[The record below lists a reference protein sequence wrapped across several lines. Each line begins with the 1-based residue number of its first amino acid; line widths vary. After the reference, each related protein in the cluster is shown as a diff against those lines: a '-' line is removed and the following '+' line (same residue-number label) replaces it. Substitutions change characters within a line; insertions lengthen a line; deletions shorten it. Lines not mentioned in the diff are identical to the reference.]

1 MEERMLTIRMDQS
14 LSYLHEVLS
23 NYTEDIKAIQELDQ
37 RLVTEQYNSE
47 KSFIQSLEE
56 EEGRILGEILQKEM
70 HHANQSGDF
79 ERLEQLNEV
88 YEQLF

>member
-1 MEERMLTIRMDQS
+1 MLTIRMDQS